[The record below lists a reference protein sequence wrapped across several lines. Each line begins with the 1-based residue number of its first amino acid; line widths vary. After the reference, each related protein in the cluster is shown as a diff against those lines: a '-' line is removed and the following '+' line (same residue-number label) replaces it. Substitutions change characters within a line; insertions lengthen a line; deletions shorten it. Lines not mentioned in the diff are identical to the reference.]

1 MRYQATLG
9 GAEKLNKWLKIEVSL
24 GKNQKLINDDKVR
37 LLNFL
42 KSFSDLELKELERI
56 SSYKISQNTTELL
69 ISKSTVR
76 LLLLKKFIDENK
88 PSIIGELLG
97 TTLQGR
103 ELEKYIFLKLA
114 EPIFSSGSLPE
125 DIYAY
130 CTFRRRGSPT
140 TWLKINNNL
149 TGDQLKLKIN
159 DRINSLCNRLTRR
172 LHNARKLRMCQS
184 ARNLVIYLIEKP
196 AGIEV
201 VKTEDSNQEAQKAS
215 YSLLVLDTQDKKIG
229 YVSGSKKEIFEVQT
243 YIKEVLFPEQIFT
256 PRKDLKY
263 DAKELF
269 KKILLIDAEKVG
281 LEIAGLTIEK
291 VNLPNNPTLKLESG
305 DGTSIQA
312 AIAQIEGL
320 WRDLDISSIKHV
332 NYLLSGQKVG
342 LYSYGDEWKRRCLNI
357 VSKGKSVLLEE
368 SLLRELKNVLSA
380 EIKESR
386 FVTEELSLDF
396 IISKL
401 LKDKIVSVDPP
412 IPEVVEKTIVELVAQ
427 GLLKKPKKVAKRRCE
442 NWDCKTVSW
451 INWNCPTCGRAM
463 IVVGESITIDVAEA
477 KLMKYLSGFLSSN
490 FTGYDI
496 VRQTIQRKKYKK
508 TVIRLVNKIKDVAV
522 YIIPVFSKKDLNFS
536 EFLATEGYGLITPC
550 DPNMGSKKEVLEAN
564 GCSFLEFAS
573 VVTEFKKSL
582 DSQQNDLKN
591 KLVDA
596 ISLQENNMLTR
607 VYKRL
612 QESEK
617 TLREKLTGYDEDQFE
632 IDLKNIVQALVPNV
646 VRLGTKFK
654 GKSVPDGYCLFKS
667 EAVNLHN
674 LFGWDAKYS
683 FSNNYILNYR
693 DFAKQQNYIKW
704 LRNNPEPKSLGKLR
718 IYSLISNFGNI
729 RGFTR
734 ILTALRKSREKPWRC
749 KIILIHDSLISSL
762 ASWMLANWKKVIE
775 HGPAISKT
783 FFAWLTSKD
792 RKKRSRWI
800 YCTSEDWASL
810 ESELNAL

>member
-1 MRYQATLG
+1 MRYQQVLG
-9 GAEKLNKWLKIEVSL
+9 IDELKKWLRIEVSL
-24 GKNQKLINDDKVR
+24 GTNQKLINDDKIR
-37 LLNFL
+37 LLSFF
-42 KSFSDLELKELERI
+42 KSFSDLEVKELEQI
-56 SSYKISQNTTELL
+56 SSYKRSQSTTELS

-97 TTLQGR
+97 TTIQGR

-114 EPIFSSGSLPE
+114 EPIFSKGTLPE

-130 CTFRRRGSPT
+130 CTFRRRGSPV

-149 TGDQLKLKIN
+149 TGDQLKSEIN
-159 DRINSLCNRLTRR
+159 NRINSLCNRLTRR
-172 LHNARKLRMCQS
+172 LHSARKLRMCQS
-184 ARNLVIYLIEKP
+184 AKNLVIYLIEKP

-201 VKTEDSNQEAQKAS
+201 IKTEDSNQEAQKAS

-229 YVSGSKKEIFEVQT
+229 YVSGNKKEIFQVQT

-256 PRKDLKY
+256 PRNDVKY

-269 KKILLIDAEKVG
+269 KKILLIDTENVG
-281 LEIAGLTIEK
+281 LEVESLTIER
-291 VNLPNNPTLKLESG
+291 VNLPNNPTLKLESS

-312 AIAQIEGL
+312 AIAQIKVL
-320 WRDLDISSIKHV
+320 WRDLDISSIKHID
-332 NYLLSGQKVG
+332 YLLSGQKIG
-342 LYSYGDEWKRRCLNI
+342 LYSYGDDWKRRCLNV

-368 SLLRELKNVLSA
+368 GLLSELKNVLSA

-386 FVTEELSLDF
+386 FITEELSLDF
-396 IISKL
+396 IIGKL

-442 NWDCKTVSW
+442 NWDCKTISW
-451 INWNCPTCGRAM
+451 TNWNCPTCGRAM
-463 IVVGESITIDVAEA
+463 IVVGESITIGVAEA
-477 KLMKYLSGFLSSN
+477 KLMKHLSGFLDSN
-490 FTGYDI
+490 FTGYEI

-508 TVIRLVNKIKDVAV
+508 TVIRLVNKTKDVAV
-522 YIIPVFSKKDLNFS
+522 YIIPLFSKKDLNFS
-536 EFLATEGYGLITPC
+536 EFLAMEGYGLITLC
-550 DPNMGSKKEVLEAN
+550 DPNMGSKREILEAS
-564 GCSFLEFAS
+564 GCSFLELSS
-573 VVTEFKKSL
+573 VVTELKKSL

-617 TLREKLTGYDEDQFE
+617 TLREKLAGYDEDQFE
-632 IDLKNIVQALVPNV
+632 IDLKNIIQALVPNV

-654 GKSVPDGYCLFKS
+654 GKSVPDGYCSFKS
-667 EAVNLHN
+667 GSSTLHN

-683 FSNNYILNYR
+683 FSNNYALNSR
-693 DFAKQQNYIKW
+693 DLVKQQNYIKW

-718 IYSLISNFGNI
+718 IYSIISNFDNI

-734 ILTALRKSREKPWRC
+734 VLTALRKSREKPRRC

-762 ASWMLANWKKVIE
+762 ASWMLTNWKKVIE
-775 HGPAISKT
+775 HGPAISET
-783 FFAWLTSKD
+783 FFIWLTNKD
-792 RKKRSRWI
+792 RKRRSRWI